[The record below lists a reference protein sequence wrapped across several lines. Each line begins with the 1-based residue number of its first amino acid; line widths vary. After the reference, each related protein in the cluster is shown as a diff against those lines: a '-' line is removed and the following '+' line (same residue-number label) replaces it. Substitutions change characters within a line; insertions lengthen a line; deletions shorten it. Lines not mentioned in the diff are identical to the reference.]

1 MIRPFRD
8 EVARY
13 GEYSKAGEFVYDHPF
28 QWGSKRTGPDLAR
41 EGGKYPDSWHYN
53 HMYDPRSMSPGS
65 IMPQYVWLLDNKL
78 DTSSTGA
85 KIRAMKT
92 LGVPYPE
99 GYDKIAN
106 IDLMKQADSIA
117 TNLKKDKIESPGD
130 AEIIALIAY
139 LQRIGKDIKAEQKP
153 AVTIK

>member
-1 MIRPFRD
+1 L
-8 EVARY
+8 
-13 GEYSKAGEFVYDHPF
+13 YDHPF

-78 DTSSTGA
+78 DTSSTAA

-92 LGVPYPE
+92 LGVPYPD
-99 GYDKIAN
+99 GYDRVAN

-117 TNLKKDKIESPGD
+117 YNLKKDKIETPAD
-130 AEIIALIAY
+130 VEIVALIAY
-139 LQRIGKDIKAEQKP
+139 MQRIGRDIKTEQKQRM
-153 AVTIK
+153 TMK

>member
-1 MIRPFRD
+1 MVNTRKQ
-8 EVARY
+8 V
-13 GEYSKAGEFVYDHPF
+13 SLYDHPF

-78 DTSSTGA
+78 DTSSTAA

-92 LGVPYPE
+92 LGVPYPD
-99 GYDKIAN
+99 GYDRVAN

-117 TNLKKDKIESPGD
+117 YNLKKDKIETPAD
-130 AEIIALIAY
+130 VEIVALIAY
-139 LQRIGKDIKAEQKP
+139 MQRIGRDIKTEQKQRM
-153 AVTIK
+153 TMK